1 MVHIQV
7 PATSANVGVG
17 FDTLGLAVTFYGEC
31 EVELSDKLEIT
42 GCPVAFQTE
51 DNLIY
56 QSYKYVLEKLNK
68 PVTPIKLKIDSDIPF
83 ARGLGSSAVCIVS
96 GVLAANELH
105 ELHLSE
111 SELVTY
117 CTQLEGHPDNVVPA
131 LLGGL
136 SASYQ
141 MGDTIFYQHYPVDE
155 SYQFVAFVPDFT
167 LETAVARDVL
177 PESYSLK
184 TVVNNQAKLLFLL
197 EALKTGDATNLDKFL
212 DDDIHQPYRKKL
224 IDEYDIVENIAKKSG
239 AKGFYISGSGS
250 TLMGVYNQSV
260 NMEAL
265 NDSLKSLKHHWRA
278 LDLSVDYKGANVCH
292 RTI

>member
-1 MVHIQV
+1 MVRIKV

-56 QSYKYVLEKLNK
+56 QSYKYVLDDLKR
-68 PVTPIKLKIDSDIPF
+68 PVTPIKLQIDSDIPF

-105 ELHLSE
+105 QLHLSQD
-111 SELVTY
+111 ELVKY
-117 CTQLEGHPDNVVPA
+117 CTQIEGHPDNVVPA

-141 MGDTIFYQHYPVDE
+141 MNDDIFFQHYPVDE

-167 LETAVARDVL
+167 LETSVARGAL
-177 PESYSLK
+177 PESYPLK
-184 TVVNNQAKLLFLL
+184 TVVANQAKLLFLL
-197 EALKTGDATNLDKFL
+197 DALKTGDAANLDKFL
-212 DDDIHQPYRKKL
+212 DDGKDNQGPG
-224 IDEYDIVENIAKKSG
+224 AASG
-239 AKGFYISGSGS
+239 VHRGRTQGQEPHPAQRRNRLRIRHLHAQGRGRRD
-250 TLMGVYNQSV
+250 
-260 NMEAL
+260 AL
-265 NDSLKSLKHHWRA
+265 ECPRIRE
-278 LDLSVDYKGANVCH
+278 GGG
-292 RTI
+292 I

>member
-1 MVHIQV
+1 MVCIKV

-31 EVELSDKLEIT
+31 EVELSDKLEIS
-42 GCPVAFQTE
+42 GCPVEFQTE

-56 QSYKYVLEKLNK
+56 QSYKYVLDDLKR
-68 PVTPIKLKIDSDIPF
+68 PVIPIKLQIDSEIPF

-105 ELHLSE
+105 QLHLSQD
-111 SELVTY
+111 ELVQY

-141 MGDTIFYQHYPVDE
+141 MDDDIFFQHYPVDE

-167 LETAVARDVL
+167 LETSVARGVL
-177 PESYSLK
+177 PESYPLK
-184 TVVNNQAKLLFLL
+184 TVVDNQAKLLFLL
-197 EALKTGDATNLDKFL
+197 DALKTGDTANLDQFL
-212 DDDIHQPYRKKL
+212 DDGIHQPYRKKL
-224 IDEYDIVENIAKKSG
+224 IDEYDIVEHIAKESG

-250 TLMGVYNQSV
+250 TLMGVFTSQV
-260 NMEAL
+260 DMKGL
-265 NDSLKSLKHHWRA
+265 NTSLATLKHKWKA
-278 LDLSVDYKGANVCH
+278 LDLSVDYKGAEVCH

>member
-1 MVHIQV
+1 MVRIKV

-17 FDTLGLAVTFYGEC
+17 FDTLGLALTFYGEC
-31 EVELSDKLEIT
+31 EVELADQLEIS
-42 GCPVAFQTE
+42 GCPVEFQTE

-56 QSYKYVLEKLNK
+56 QSYKHVLDDLKR
-68 PVTPIKLKIDSDIPF
+68 PVTPIKLEIDSDIPF

-105 ELHLSE
+105 DLQLSE
-111 SELVTY
+111 TDLVNY

-141 MGDTIFYQHYPVDE
+141 IDEDIFYQHYPVDE

-167 LETAVARDVL
+167 LETAVARGVL

-184 TVVNNQAKLLFLL
+184 TVVSNQAKLLFLL
-197 EALKTGDATNLDKFL
+197 DALKTGTASNLNDFL
-212 DDDIHQPYRKKL
+212 DDGIHQPYRKKL

-250 TLMGVYNQSV
+250 TLMGIYNKTV
-260 NMEAL
+260 DMKAL
-265 NDSLKSLKHHWRA
+265 NDSLKSLKHNWKA
-278 LDLSVDYKGANVCH
+278 LDLSVDYKGAIVCR